1 MKLIYKFMII
11 GLSLVLLS
19 CSSKPEKQHPPKVD
33 LTALRRANPNGMYCI
48 QRFTGEGKTT
58 GKSQRL
64 SPAQVAWYERYFGVR
79 YVESD
84 LYGDYEMALTN
95 AEALSMLEAG
105 QRLTC
110 VPMRR
115 S

>member
-1 MKLIYKFMII
+1 MKLIYKFMVI
-11 GLSLVLLS
+11 GLAVALLS
-19 CSSKPEKQHPPKVD
+19 CSSTPDKQKSRVD
-33 LTALRRANPNGMYCI
+33 LAALRRANPNALYCI

-64 SPAQVAWYERYFGVR
+64 SPAQVAWYEKYFGVK
-79 YVESD
+79 YIEGD
-84 LYGDYEMALTN
+84 LFGDYEMALTN

-110 VPMRR
+110 VPGRR